1 MGDINF
7 HLHFRVSFALDFK
20 DNLKAEEGQSTHTSL
35 ILMIFVYFCSW
46 DRPELVLNSS
56 LNLSDAVVT
65 LCVTTPGFVLVLSPS
80 YFIFLFFFFAPE
92 KKVPPSELFSAG
104 QTLFDVFTNF
114 IDNCLQASLFQSS
127 RWGLSD
133 HGEPVDRGRPKSKGV
148 CSFDVNWHLKGL
160 LF

>member
-1 MGDINF
+1 MCHHTWLCIG
-7 HLHFRVSFALDFK
+7 FK
-20 DNLKAEEGQSTHTSL
+20 SL
-35 ILMIFVYFCSW
+35 IFYF
-46 DRPELVLNSS
+46 P
-56 LNLSDAVVT
+56 
-65 LCVTTPGFVLVLSPS
+65 
-80 YFIFLFFFFAPE
+80 FFFFAPK

-148 CSFDVNWHLKGL
+148 CSFDVN
-160 LF
+160 